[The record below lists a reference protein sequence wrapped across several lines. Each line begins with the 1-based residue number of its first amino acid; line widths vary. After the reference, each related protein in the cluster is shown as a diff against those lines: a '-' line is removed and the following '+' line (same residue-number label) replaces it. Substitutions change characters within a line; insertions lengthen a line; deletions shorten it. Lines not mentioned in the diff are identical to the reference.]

1 MLASTA
7 LCAVCWGTEL
17 KTRQMTAVI
26 ISLESLIKSHKSVW
40 VGIYW

>member
-1 MLASTA
+1 
-7 LCAVCWGTEL
+7 
-17 KTRQMTAVI
+17 MTAVI